1 MNPYLC
7 VICHVGRTQNLVI
20 YSVLTAF
27 GIGGV
32 VILAL
37 LRPAKSETDKKGE
50 NDKKDENDEKNEKDE
65 IYDVS

>member
-1 MNPYLC
+1 MNPM
-7 VICHVGRTQNLVI
+7 ICHVEKSQNLVI

-37 LRPAKSETDKKGE
+37 LRPVKGE
-50 NDKKDENDEKNEKDE
+50 KDENVE
-65 IYDVS
+65 IDDVS